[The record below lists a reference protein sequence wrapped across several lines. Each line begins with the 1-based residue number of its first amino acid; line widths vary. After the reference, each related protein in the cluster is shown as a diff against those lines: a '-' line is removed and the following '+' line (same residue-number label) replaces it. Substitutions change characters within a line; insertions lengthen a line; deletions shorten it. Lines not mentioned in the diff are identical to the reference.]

1 MKAFFIKCAE
11 KVPCPCCNHQD
22 FKVIGSRERK
32 LKDERGMARTFIIRR
47 LRCQQCNK
55 IHHELPDLMI
65 PYKRYAAD
73 VIEETIFQTAHL
85 TVAADESTIY
95 GWRKWFSTL
104 IDYWLFIL
112 QSLLIQFEQN
122 ETPTVDLS
130 SRLLP
135 VHKRIGQWFGT
146 ASGWLGKIVHP
157 VANHHFWIHTRSA
170 FLSAYP

>member
-1 MKAFFIKCAE
+1 MKEAW
-11 KVPCPCCNHQD
+11 P
-22 FKVIGSRERK
+22 ER
-32 LKDERGMARTFIIRR
+32 LLSGGCVASSAT
-47 LRCQQCNK
+47 
-55 IHHELPDLMI
+55 HELPDLMI

-112 QSLLIQFEQN
+112 QSLPIQFEQN

-146 ASGWLGKIVHP
+146 ASGWLGCEGTYLLLP
-157 VANHHFWIHTRSA
+157 FA
-170 FLSAYP
+170 

>member
-1 MKAFFIKCAE
+1 
-11 KVPCPCCNHQD
+11 
-22 FKVIGSRERK
+22 
-32 LKDERGMARTFIIRR
+32 MARIFIIRR
-47 LRCQQCNK
+47 LRCEQCGK

-73 VIEETIFQTAHL
+73 IIEDTIFQTVHL

-95 GWRKWFSTL
+95 RWRKWFSTL

-146 ASGWLGKIVHP
+146 ARGWLGKIVRP

>member
-1 MKAFFIKCAE
+1 M
-11 KVPCPCCNHQD
+11 
-22 FKVIGSRERK
+22 GSRERK

-112 QSLLIQFEQN
+112 QSLLWQRMNLRFTGGGN
-122 ETPTVDLS
+122 GF
-130 SRLLP
+130 LL
-135 VHKRIGQWFGT
+135 
-146 ASGWLGKIVHP
+146 
-157 VANHHFWIHTRSA
+157 
-170 FLSAYP
+170 